1 MNGIEWLNNE
11 IEVRKRVR
19 KEWEIASALRDITLG
34 RTQNPI
40 DKIDSE
46 IKMIRKIISLIE
58 DNESRKTE
66 PSKTQNYDVPRT

>member
-1 MNGIEWLNNE
+1 MTGIEFLKNE

-19 KEWEIASALRDITLG
+19 KEWEVASALRDITLG

-58 DNESRKTE
+58 ENEARKIE
-66 PSKTQNYDVPRT
+66 PSQNKQRPT